1 MRYCFCRQIAVDNRK
16 KVACDFKELKWAKC
30 GAFIWIECLFWLRS
44 LYFIFFFQ
52 YEMIGKEYPLEG
64 MEPYDQED
72 AIKVQEKLI
81 GMGIPAVLAEF

>member
-1 MRYCFCRQIAVDNRK
+1 MNRM
-16 KVACDFKELKWAKC
+16 
-30 GAFIWIECLFWLRS
+30 FILARKLT
-44 LYFIFFFQ
+44 LLIFFFQ

>member
-1 MRYCFCRQIAVDNRK
+1 MFVLAQK
-16 KVACDFKELKWAKC
+16 LT
-30 GAFIWIECLFWLRS
+30 LL
-44 LYFIFFFQ
+44 IFFFQ

-72 AIKVQEKLI
+72 AVKVQEKLI